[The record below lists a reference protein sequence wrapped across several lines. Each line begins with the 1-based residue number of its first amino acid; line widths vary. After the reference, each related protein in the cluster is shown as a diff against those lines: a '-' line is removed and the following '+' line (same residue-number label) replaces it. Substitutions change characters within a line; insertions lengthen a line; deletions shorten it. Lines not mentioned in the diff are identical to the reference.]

1 MRFRNT
7 GIQSIGVSVLILVLL
22 LSAGAFAYTTRI
34 PLTNNHNNAPTPLDD
49 NDSTTTSTSS
59 SGSES
64 HGSSSHT
71 ESERHSETQTG
82 STTHTETSESET
94 EHHTETQTT
103 TSGSN
108 NNQGENNNNQEE
120 HELKFRI
127 VPATQGGTGQ
137 GEANIAIHGTVLK
150 VDVEIEKAEKS
161 TSYDV
166 VLFAALTPTSGTTIS
181 LPTVSPSTTVSQS
194 TVSATTAT
202 SSSTSSSTASSQTL
216 GTIVT
221 NDEGD
226 GHLHTELQ
234 LPAGTY
240 QIGISLSVSGTT
252 QLTSN
257 PEMQTAILSGS
268 TSTESENTGKGENN
282 ANHVVK
288 EQKQDEDNIRQ
299 AEDSKTIPAVIQVT
313 ASGSTTQV
321 LDPRFS
327 VSVGKTEGD
336 GLAISITA
344 NNVTGP
350 KVLLI
355 NLTNTYD
362 PTSRSLNVTLDGKTI
377 EEASS
382 VAQVLSPSATDP
394 PRFLIVTTTSGSQLL
409 VSIPHFSLHI
419 IQVLPF
425 ALTTPPAA
433 QNFLAT
439 NSLLLVGSAIA
450 IVAVSAAVIAMK
462 RRIQP

>member
-1 MRFRNT
+1 MKFRNT
-7 GIQSIGVSVLILVLL
+7 GVQSIGASVLILVLL

-34 PLTNNHNNAPTPLDD
+34 PATDNHNNPPAPLDD
-49 NDSTTTSTSS
+49 SDSISTSTT
-59 SGSES
+59 SGSEH

-71 ESERHSETQTG
+71 ESEHHSETQTS
-82 STTHTETSESET
+82 STTHTETSESGT
-94 EHHTETQTT
+94 EHHSETQAT
-103 TSGSN
+103 TSGN
-108 NNQGENNNNQEE
+108 NNQGENNNEQEE

-127 VPATQGGTGQ
+127 TPATQGVTGQ

-161 TSYDV
+161 TAYDV
-166 VLFAALTPTSGTTIS
+166 VLFAALTATSVTTIS
-181 LPTVSPSTTVSQS
+181 PPTV
-194 TVSATTAT
+194 
-202 SSSTSSSTASSQTL
+202 SSSTSSSTPSSQTL

-226 GHLHTELQ
+226 GHLHTEVQ

-240 QIGISLSVSGTT
+240 QIGISLSVSGKV
-252 QLTSN
+252 QLTSDR
-257 PEMQTAILSGS
+257 EMQTAILSGI
-268 TSTESENTGKGENN
+268 TPREGDNERKGENN

-288 EQKQDEDNIRQ
+288 EEKQDKDDIRQ

-313 ASGSTTQV
+313 NSGSTAQV

-362 PTSRSLNVTLDGKTI
+362 PTSRTLNVTLDGKTI
-377 EEASS
+377 QEASS
-382 VAQVLSPSATDP
+382 VAQVLSPSAADP
-394 PRFLIVTTTSGSQLL
+394 PRFLIVITTSGSQLL

-425 ALTTPPAA
+425 ALTTAPPP
-433 QNFLAT
+433 QNFLAA
-439 NSLLLVGSAIA
+439 NGLLLIGSAIA
-450 IVAVSAAVIAMK
+450 IVAVSAAVIARK

>member
-1 MRFRNT
+1 MNFRNT
-7 GIQSIGVSVLILVLL
+7 GIQGIGATVLILVLL
-22 LSAGAFAYTTRI
+22 LSAGAFAYTTRV
-34 PLTNNHNNAPTPLDD
+34 PVTNNHNNAPTPLDD

-64 HGSSSHT
+64 HGSSTHT
-71 ESERHSETQTG
+71 KSEHQSETQTS
-82 STTHTETSESET
+82 STTHTETSET
-94 EHHTETQTT
+94 QKEHETETQPT

-127 VPATQGGTGQ
+127 VPVTQGVTGQ

-161 TSYDV
+161 TTYDV
-166 VLFAALTPTSGTTIS
+166 VLFAALTTTSVTTIS
-181 LPTVSPSTTVSQS
+181 PPTVSSSTTVSES
-194 TVSATTAT
+194 TT
-202 SSSTSSSTASSQTL
+202 SSTAASTSTVPSQTL

-240 QIGISLSVSGTT
+240 QLGISLSVSGNV
-252 QLTSN
+252 QLTSG
-257 PEMQTAILSGS
+257 PDMQTAILSGS
-268 TSTESENTGKGENN
+268 TSTEGENKGKGENK

-288 EQKQDEDNIRQ
+288 EEKQDKDDIKQ

-313 ASGSTTQV
+313 NSGSTAQV

-327 VSVGKTEGD
+327 VSIGKTEGG
-336 GLAISITA
+336 GLAISISA

-355 NLTNTYD
+355 NLTNSFD

-382 VAQVLSPSATDP
+382 VAQVLSPSAADP

-409 VSIPHFSLHI
+409 VSIPHFSLHL

-425 ALTTPPAA
+425 ALTSIPTPES
-433 QNFLAT
+433 FLAT
-439 NSLLLVGSAIA
+439 NGLLLTGSAIA
-450 IVAVSAAVIAMK
+450 IVAVSAAVIARK